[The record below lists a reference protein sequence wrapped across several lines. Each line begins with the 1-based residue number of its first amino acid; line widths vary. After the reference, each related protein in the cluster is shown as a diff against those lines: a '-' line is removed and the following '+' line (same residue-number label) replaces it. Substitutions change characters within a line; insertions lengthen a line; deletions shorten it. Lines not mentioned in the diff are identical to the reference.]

1 MCPLYLGA
9 YKIGIGIG
17 IGIVPVVCVLRFL
30 VVLVGLTEN
39 DLVVSQPN
47 RNIYGQTS
55 LFFIILFICENI
67 SIAKLRVNL

>member
-1 MCPLYLGA
+1 MYLGA

-39 DLVVSQPN
+39 DLIVSQPN
-47 RNIYGQTS
+47 RNIYEQTS